1 MSKSTI
7 LWQSNLR
14 NGDFFED
21 LEARARAYLLKY
33 LDIEALMADIK
44 AVAMGNVIISQ
55 AISGRL
61 IDLLRQANE
70 MTGTSEMTDINRT
83 PTLSIRELEVLRHV
97 AGGARNGEIAD
108 QLYISEATVKA
119 HLRNIMDKMQVKNRA
134 QAVARAISI
143 GMLEYPRGQPTINNL
158 PYQSP
163 MRPPLTI
170 VK

>member
-1 MSKSTI
+1 MSKSSI

-14 NGDFFED
+14 NGDFFDD

-33 LDIEALMADIK
+33 LDIEALLTDIK
-44 AVAMGNVIISQ
+44 AVAMGNVIVSQ
-55 AISGRL
+55 ATADRL
-61 IDLLRQANE
+61 IDFLRPANE
-70 MTGTSEMTDINRT
+70 MTDTNGNGT
-83 PTLSIRELEVLRHV
+83 PTLSIRELEVLRLV
-97 AGGARNGEIAD
+97 AGGSRNGEIAD

-143 GMLEYPRGQPTINNL
+143 GVLEYPRGQPTINNL
-158 PYQSP
+158 SYKSP
-163 MRPPLTI
+163 IRPPLTI